1 MNTRKLKTILFTALL
16 LVLSGLVGCGQKNDS
31 EENLCHIVLEDGEGY
46 HVTEPARTVE
56 AGSNVN
62 FTVTL
67 DNSWQF
73 LGTDYHGKADIIK
86 DNDGKTVELVL
97 YKVKYSESVCI
108 QAEKGKYE
116 ITYDANGGKTLSDKT
131 DKVKKYYRG
140 THQRINTSIGT
151 DLFYRYSEV
160 RVPKRQ

>member
-1 MNTRKLKTILFTALL
+1 MPEGRQSVYIKKKEESFVNTRKLKTILFTALL

-46 HVTEPARTVE
+46 HVTEPARTVK

-73 LGTDYHGKADIIK
+73 LGTDYHGKTDITK

-97 YKVKYSESVCI
+97 YKVKYS
-108 QAEKGKYE
+108 
-116 ITYDANGGKTLSDKT
+116 
-131 DKVKKYYRG
+131 
-140 THQRINTSIGT
+140 
-151 DLFYRYSEV
+151 
-160 RVPKRQ
+160 

>member
-1 MNTRKLKTILFTALL
+1 MPEDRQSVYIKKKEASFVNTRKLKTILFTALL

-108 QAEKGKYE
+108 QAEKGKYGLKI
-116 ITYDANGGKTLSDKT
+116 ITMK
-131 DKVKKYYRG
+131 
-140 THQRINTSIGT
+140 
-151 DLFYRYSEV
+151 RYV
-160 RVPKRQ
+160 HF